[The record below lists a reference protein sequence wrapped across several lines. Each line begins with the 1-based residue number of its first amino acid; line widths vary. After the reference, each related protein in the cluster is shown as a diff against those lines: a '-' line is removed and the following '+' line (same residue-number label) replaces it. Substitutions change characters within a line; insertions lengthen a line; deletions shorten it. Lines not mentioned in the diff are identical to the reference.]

1 MDQKKNDSVRDMTV
15 NDLISAISMTEYP
28 QYILDAL
35 SRIQGW
41 MRDTVNAPANRGV
54 DPFSALFEGEDEDD
68 EGPGVDT
75 LFESLEELEEYVDL
89 IPNTHRPDGRAD
101 VIVVSLTPPPDYESG
116 LRTAIDYA
124 ALFNR
129 PNCKRVWIVS
139 DTFIFD
145 DVVRY
150 AAHVDA
156 LTEQGVTLRFILVT
170 PWGWVEL
177 PLSGAAASRQQFT
190 WRTQLKDGTGKKRQ

>member
-1 MDQKKNDSVRDMTV
+1 MNPEKKEPKKELTV
-15 NDLISAISMTEYP
+15 KDLLSAISETEYP
-28 QYILDAL
+28 QYILEAL
-35 SRIQGW
+35 SRVQRW
-41 MRDTVNAPANRGV
+41 MQDTLNAPADQGMDPVTAMFEDNGEV
-54 DPFSALFEGEDEDD
+54 DIERLFEC
-68 EGPGVDT
+68 
-75 LFESLEELEEYVDL
+75 LESLEQYFDL
-89 IPNTHRPDGRAD
+89 IPNTRRPEGRPD
-101 VIVVSLTPPPDYESG
+101 VVVVSMNPPDYESG